1 MLVDVSINGC
11 WINGYWAVQT
21 GLSGVLG
28 VITIMP
34 QTLFLGAA
42 MSGFPL
48 FWSVSLPLT
57 PKVRKP

>member
-34 QTLFLGAA
+34 QTLFLGAV

-48 FWSVSLPLT
+48 LWSVSPPLT

>member
-1 MLVDVSINGC
+1 MLVDVS
-11 WINGYWAVQT
+11 INGYWAVQT

-28 VITIMP
+28 VITFMAQI
-34 QTLFLGAA
+34 LFLGAV

-48 FWSVSLPLT
+48 LWSVSPPRT